1 MIIKNFLNNIYKF
14 YSSKQRK
21 EIKFFFILSL
31 IGMFLEMLGIG
42 LVVPLLTFLVEPQF
56 LKNIIEFL
64 NNHGVKISSEKEL
77 IFYSISVILLVF
89 TIKTIFLSFVSYKQ
103 IRFLTDLKTDIS
115 DKLYRIYLTKPFIF
129 HLYNNSSKLIRN
141 LKKI

>member
-1 MIIKNFLNNIYKF
+1 MVIKNFLNNIYKF
-14 YSSKQRK
+14 YSSEQRK
-21 EIKFFFILSL
+21 EIKFFLILSL

-42 LVVPLLTFLVEPQF
+42 LVVPLLTLLVEPQF

-77 IFYSISVILLVF
+77 IFYSILAILSVF

-115 DKLYRIYLTKPFIF
+115 DKLYRIYLTKPFYFSFNITI
-129 HLYNNSSKLIRN
+129 HLN
-141 LKKI
+141 L